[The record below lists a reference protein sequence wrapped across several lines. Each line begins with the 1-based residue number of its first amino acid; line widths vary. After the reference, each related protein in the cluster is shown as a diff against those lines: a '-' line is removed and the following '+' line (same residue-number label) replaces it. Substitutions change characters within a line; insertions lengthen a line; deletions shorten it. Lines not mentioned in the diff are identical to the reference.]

1 MPTAPTLP
9 RPRVTADVWTAAHD
23 EPIPYSLPPEDSLST
38 SPLAHSFGAHVSRP
52 EPSCGACRLVR
63 TRPREARS
71 VPVAA
76 VLRSVVW
83 AGALEVATIA
93 RAWGCSE
100 STVSRRLAGG
110 SVTLFQLAMLADLAG
125 VPLERVAARIERAL
139 AGVLDGEEVG
149 R

>member
-1 MPTAPTLP
+1 MNAILP
-9 RPRVTADVWTAAHD
+9 RVDVDAQATEPSPPADA
-23 EPIPYSLPPEDSLST
+23 LST
-38 SPLAHSFGAHVSRP
+38 SPLAHAMLAHVSRP

-63 TRPREARS
+63 TRMRPREARS
-71 VPVAA
+71 VRVAA

-83 AGALEVATIA
+83 AGGLKLGTIA
-93 RAWGCSE
+93 RVWGCSE